1 MIEKRQGEKRLTYDT
16 SYHNDTSY
24 RAGDGGVMYSIRGNM
39 SPSGSAAVRDFA
51 TAGAAGRRI
60 SGASRFTS
68 GYADRRYG
76 AGVSADAAG
85 RARRGSR
92 AGEATGELRRRRN
105 VSRAPDMSRPRARR
119 AAPSVSLGNLKKTA
133 TAVKTKT
140 AEPRIHTIP
149 QIERK
154 PFPIAFIFTALMCS
168 LLFMY
173 MIYNIVRINEYTIDI
188 AKLKSRLSELTA
200 QQNELTLKLDKK
212 NDLVEIERIATQ
224 EYGMVK
230 RDKVA
235 KQYVNVGDGDVIEVE
250 TSDESD
256 TVADGLS
263 SLMSA
268 ISSNFGDIL
277 D

>member
-51 TAGAAGRRI
+51 TAAQQAAGYPALRVLQAAMPIGAMAPAFRQTLPAAPDVEAERAKRRRLAQAQKRVACPLICHVRRLAGRRLGI
-60 SGASRFTS
+60 ARQPKEKPQRPSNKDSRSRVYIPYRKLSASRF
-68 GYADRRYG
+68 
-76 AGVSADAAG
+76 
-85 RARRGSR
+85 
-92 AGEATGELRRRRN
+92 
-105 VSRAPDMSRPRARR
+105 
-119 AAPSVSLGNLKKTA
+119 
-133 TAVKTKT
+133 
-140 AEPRIHTIP
+140 
-149 QIERK
+149 
-154 PFPIAFIFTALMCS
+154 PIALIFTALMCS

-188 AKLKSRLSELTA
+188 AKLKSRPSELTA
-200 QQNELTLKLDKK
+200 QQNELTLKLEKK

-256 TVADGLS
+256 TVAD
-263 SLMSA
+263 A
-268 ISSNFGDIL
+268 RPR
-277 D
+277 

>member
-1 MIEKRQGEKRLTYDT
+1 
-16 SYHNDTSY
+16 
-24 RAGDGGVMYSIRGNM
+24 
-39 SPSGSAAVRDFA
+39 
-51 TAGAAGRRI
+51 
-60 SGASRFTS
+60 
-68 GYADRRYG
+68 
-76 AGVSADAAG
+76 
-85 RARRGSR
+85 
-92 AGEATGELRRRRN
+92 
-105 VSRAPDMSRPRARR
+105 
-119 AAPSVSLGNLKKTA
+119 
-133 TAVKTKT
+133 
-140 AEPRIHTIP
+140 
-149 QIERK
+149 
-154 PFPIAFIFTALMCS
+154 
-168 LLFMY
+168 

-200 QQNELTLKLDKK
+200 QQNELTLKLEKK